1 MSFRRNEEN
10 GGIGKWSMSL
20 NWKETMIVTFQSK
33 SNYYDTGF
41 KQLERE
47 LFSGNNDFII

>member
-10 GGIGKWSMSL
+10 GGIGKWSLSL
-20 NWKETMIVTFQSK
+20 NWKYCTFQSK
-33 SNYYDTGF
+33 PNYYDSGF
-41 KQLERE
+41 KQLEEE